1 MRRKTQIVLAIT
13 FLVAALVSGFS
24 YIYVSQILRQR
35 VTFAHDTAG
44 FLNSQLAYLAANA
57 IPDLTSTRVDTANP
71 AKVRSAIADYLATNL
86 DLNTMLESVV
96 TDWPMIY
103 DAAIVDNDGKAIL
116 HTTTELVG
124 KIVPERPD
132 FQIVQDAKFR
142 RQLRL
147 VYHEP
152 TLYDMRVPLRLNGEL
167 FGSIRL
173 GISTVFLRSEI
184 TPRLK
189 HAVIFSG
196 ISVLLS
202 LVLAAVLSHIAL
214 GPLER
219 ISRSLDSVA
228 GGEADALTEE
238 DAGHDEYGLVT
249 LKIAHLGRQMR
260 DAREIF
266 SALKDNVD
274 QIMGNLQDG
283 LMLFTSD
290 SRVVLVSASVERFL
304 GRPRRELLGRTVKE
318 IFTRESSLGA
328 LVLDGFQ
335 LRIPVAQ
342 REVESPN
349 AKRVQVSLDFIQER
363 GSPIGALLTLRDAES
378 VRRIQDEIE
387 LSRQMSASGRTTRG
401 VAHEVKNPINAIVL
415 HLQLLQTKLQQ
426 IDPDTRRHMDIIG
439 NEIHRLDRVVQIL
452 VDFTRPRDLR
462 LEEIDLRRLLEDV
475 IMLATP
481 DTEQH
486 GVTVKRRL
494 GTEPLGVK
502 VDVDVMKQAILNV
515 IINGMQAMPKGG
527 TLTISARRDEDTVIT
542 EIRDQGIGIPHELQ
556 EKIFE
561 LYFTTRKGGSGIGL
575 AQTYQALQWHYGS
588 IDFETVE
595 GQGTI
600 FRLRLPVAEIRA
612 GSNGGSG
619 RAVAPSVTAP
629 NSSVGRN
636 RILGLPD
643 RV

>member
-13 FLVAALVSGFS
+13 FMVAAMVSAFS

-57 IPDLTSTRVDTANP
+57 IPDLTSTRVDTSNP
-71 AKVRSAIADYLATNL
+71 AKVRGAIADYLATNL

-103 DAAIVDNDGKAIL
+103 DAAIVDTDGKAIL
-116 HTTTELVG
+116 HTTADLVG
-124 KIVPERPD
+124 KTVPERPD

-147 VYHEP
+147 VYNEP
-152 TLYDMRVPLRLNGEL
+152 TLYEVRVPLRLNGEL

-189 HAVIFSG
+189 HAVIFSA
-196 ISVLLS
+196 ISILLS
-202 LVLAAVLSHIAL
+202 LVLAAALSHIAL

-219 ISRSLDSVA
+219 ISRSLDSVTA
-228 GGEADALTEE
+228 GETDTLTEQE
-238 DAGHDEYGLVT
+238 AGRDEYGLVT

-304 GRPRRELLGRTVKE
+304 GRPRRELLGHTVKE
-318 IFTRESSLGA
+318 IFTRDSALGA

-335 LRIPVAQ
+335 LRNPIAQ
-342 REVESPN
+342 SEVESSN
-349 AKRVQVSLDFIQER
+349 TKRVQVSLDFIQEK

-452 VDFTRPRDLR
+452 VDFTRPRDLH

-486 GVTVKRRL
+486 GVTVKRAL
-494 GTEPLGVK
+494 GPQPLGVK
-502 VDVDVMKQAILNV
+502 VDVDVMKQAFLNV
-515 IINGMQAMPKGG
+515 IINGMQAMPQGG
-527 TLTISARRDEDTVIT
+527 TLTISARRDEDSVVT
-542 EIRDQGIGIPHELQ
+542 EIRDQGVGIPHELQ

-595 GQGTI
+595 GRGTT
-600 FRLRLPVAEIRA
+600 FRLRLPVAEIRS

-619 RAVAPSVTAP
+619 RAVAPSMTVP
-629 NSSVGRN
+629 NS
-636 RILGLPD
+636 
-643 RV
+643 

>member
-13 FLVAALVSGFS
+13 FMVAAMVSAFS

-44 FLNSQLAYLAANA
+44 FLNSQLAYLSANA

-116 HTTTELVG
+116 HTTADMVG
-124 KIVPERPD
+124 KSVSERPD

-147 VYHEP
+147 VYNEP
-152 TLYDMRVPLRLNGEL
+152 TLYEVRVPLRLNGEL

-189 HAVIFSG
+189 HAVIFSSMS
-196 ISVLLS
+196 ILLA
-202 LVLAAVLSHIAL
+202 LVLAAGLSHIAL

-283 LMLFTSD
+283 LMLFTRD

-304 GRPRRELLGRTVKE
+304 GRPRGELLGRTVKE
-318 IFTRESSLGA
+318 VFTRDTPFGIM
-328 LVLDGFQ
+328 VLDAFEPRGV
-335 LRIPVAQ
+335 LSQ
-342 REVESPN
+342 REFVAP
-349 AKRVQVSLDFIQER
+349 AGRRVQVSLDFVQEKNTQ
-363 GSPIGALLTLRDAES
+363 IGALLIMRDAES
-378 VRRIQDEIE
+378 VRRIGDEIE
-387 LSRQMSASGRTTRG
+387 MSRRLSASGRVTGG

-415 HLQLLQTKLQQ
+415 HLQLLQNKLSLP
-426 IDPDTRRHMDIIG
+426 DADTRRHMDIIG
-439 NEIHRLDRVVQIL
+439 SEIHRLDRVVQTL
-452 VDFTRPRDLR
+452 VDFMRARELH
-462 LEEIDLRRLLEDV
+462 LVEVDLRRLLDEV
-475 IMLATP
+475 ALLAGP
-481 DTEQH
+481 ESEQL
-486 GVTVKRRL
+486 GVTI
-494 GTEPLGVK
+494 E
-502 VDVDVMKQAILNV
+502 Q
-515 IINGMQAMPKGG
+515 
-527 TLTISARRDEDTVIT
+527 
-542 EIRDQGIGIPHELQ
+542 ELP
-556 EKIFE
+556 
-561 LYFTTRKGGSGIGL
+561 
-575 AQTYQALQWHYGS
+575 AQ
-588 IDFETVE
+588 
-595 GQGTI
+595 
-600 FRLRLPVAEIRA
+600 RLPIK
-612 GSNGGSG
+612 
-619 RAVAPSVTAP
+619 
-629 NSSVGRN
+629 
-636 RILGLPD
+636 
-643 RV
+643 

>member
-13 FLVAALVSGFS
+13 FLVAALVCSFS

-44 FLNSQLAYLAANA
+44 FLNSQLAYLSANA
-57 IPDLTSTRVDTANP
+57 IPDLTSTRVDTNNP

-103 DAAIVDNDGKAIL
+103 DAAIVDADGKAIL
-116 HTTTELVG
+116 DTNTDLVG
-124 KIVPERPD
+124 KPVPSRPD
-132 FQIVQDAKFR
+132 FQLVQDAKFR

-147 VYHEP
+147 VYNEP
-152 TLYDMRVPLRLNGEL
+152 NLYEVQVPLRLNGEL

-189 HAVIFSG
+189 HAVIFSCMS
-196 ISVLLS
+196 ILLS
-202 LVLAAVLSHIAL
+202 LLLAAGLSHIAL

-219 ISRSLDSVA
+219 INRTLDSVTA
-228 GGEADALTEE
+228 GDADAVTEQ

-283 LMLFTSD
+283 LMLFTRD

-415 HLQLLQTKLQQ
+415 HLQLLQSKLQQ
-426 IDPDTRRHMDIIG
+426 VDPDTRRHMDIID

-452 VDFTRPRDLR
+452 VDFTRPRDLH

-475 IMLATP
+475 IVQAGP
-481 DTEQH
+481 DAEQH
-486 GVTVKRRL
+486 GVTIQCQL
-494 GTEPLGVK
+494 GTKPLGVR
-502 VDVDVMKQAILNV
+502 VDFDFMKLAILNV
-515 IINGMQAMPKGG
+515 VLNGMQAMPQGG
-527 TLTISARRDEDTVIT
+527 TLNISATRDEESIVT
-542 EIRDQGIGIPHELQ
+542 EIRDEGLGIPHELR

-561 LYFTTRKGGSGIGL
+561 LYFTTKKGGSGIGL
-575 AQTYQALQWHYGS
+575 AQTYQAMQWHYGS

-595 GQGTI
+595 GQGTT
-600 FRLRLPVAEIRA
+600 FRLRLPVTEIRSEA
-612 GSNGGSG
+612 DGGNGRVIAS
-619 RAVAPSVTAP
+619 SLTIP
-629 NSSVGRN
+629 NS
-636 RILGLPD
+636 
-643 RV
+643 